1 MNFGAFSS
9 TSYGCGDVTRVWYP
23 SLLLV
28 KCFTR
33 ILLEM
38 FIIIT
43 CAAARSAK
51 KETNFPRETLFLL
64 IFLVVLL
71 LRFFLPTPTSKQLN
85 KSFASKIPLLP
96 KTKQRQKQIN
106 RVNKLDFNEILLIE
120 KNAYITSCT
129 PLSTTRPDC
138 RSHTDCGANPPVRTV
153 TSRSNRNRTVTSSRF
168 H

>member
-43 CAAARSAK
+43 CVAARSAK

-120 KNAYITSCT
+120 KNAYIWKNK
-129 PLSTTRPDC
+129 LYSTYDIHDVNILCLNIFSPHPP
-138 RSHTDCGANPPVRTV
+138 SHKA
-153 TSRSNRNRTVTSSRF
+153 
-168 H
+168 HI